1 MTRRII
7 LSTAVLLTVSLSACT
22 PAPDQETS
30 DPHADHGPMH
40 EIEASPEQV
49 QIDEW
54 NPQVSA
60 EAKHTATKAA
70 KAYARPDLDQSAWF
84 KALAPYLS
92 QSARTRFQQTSNLNI
107 ASTEVIKVHEPV
119 QGVSPAIATVKVQT
133 NASTLE
139 FLLSR
144 ADGQW
149 MVEKITSN
157 S

>member
-1 MTRRII
+1 MKRRII
-7 LSTAVLLTVSLSACT
+7 LSTAMLLTVSLSACT
-22 PAPDQETS
+22 PAPDHETN

-54 NPQVSA
+54 NPQISA
-60 EAKHTATKAA
+60 EAKQTVTKAA
-70 KAYARPDLDQSAWF
+70 EAYARPDLDQSAWF
-84 KALAPYLS
+84 KALAPFLS
-92 QSARTRFQQTSNLNI
+92 QSARTTFQQTSNLNI
-107 ASTEVIKVHEPV
+107 ASTSVVKVHEPV
-119 QGVSPAIATVKVQT
+119 QGASPAIATVSVQT
-133 NASTLE
+133 NATTLK
-139 FLLSR
+139 FMLSR

>member
-1 MTRRII
+1 MKRRII
-7 LSTAVLLTVSLSACT
+7 LSTAVLLAVSLSACT
-22 PAPDQETS
+22 PTSDHETS
-30 DPHADHGPMH
+30 DPHTDHGPMH

-54 NPQVSA
+54 NPQVST
-60 EAKHTATKAA
+60 EAKHTATQAA

-84 KALAPYLS
+84 KALAPFLS

-107 ASTEVIKVHEPV
+107 ASTKVVEVHEPV

>member
-1 MTRRII
+1 MKRRII
-7 LSTAVLLTVSLSACT
+7 LSTTLLLAVSLSSCT

-60 EAKHTATKAA
+60 DAKHTATQAA
-70 KAYARPDLDQSAWF
+70 KAYARPDLDQTAWF
-84 KALAPYLS
+84 KALAPFLS
-92 QSARTRFQQTSNLNI
+92 QSARIRFQQTSNLNI

-144 ADGQW
+144 SDGQW

>member
-1 MTRRII
+1 MKLRII

-22 PAPDQETS
+22 PAPDHETN

-54 NPQVSA
+54 TPQISA
-60 EAKHTATKAA
+60 EAKQTAGQAA

-84 KALAPYLS
+84 KALAPFLS
-92 QSARTRFQQTSNLNI
+92 ESARNTFQQTSNLNI
-107 ASTEVIKVHEPV
+107 ASTQVIKVHEPV
-119 QGVSPAIATVKVQT
+119 QGVSPAIATVSVQT
-133 NASTLE
+133 DATTLK
-139 FLLSR
+139 FMLSR